1 MKRNSVVLY
10 WEVIPMLSSASDM
23 WWRASSSW
31 SLPHSTTSCQELAR
45 CTGCWPLLTHSSPA
59 QQLWPQLSWCLHLA
73 RLTPPLL
80 LPAQHTQQFI
90 QILKPCKL
98 KNCEKF
104 SSDISDRIVKSGDC
118 LLDVIQWWCV
128 KAGCE
133 ADVNWLDWRRR
144 WCRAESGVSGELV
157 TGRAGTLPAQLC
169 NTIMF

>member
-73 RLTPPLL
+73 RLTPAAP
-80 LPAQHTQQFI
+80 PACPAHPAISFKYSNHANWKI
-90 QILKPCKL
+90 A
-98 KNCEKF
+98 KNSPVTFLIELWNLV
-104 SSDISDRIVKSGDC
+104 IVC
-118 LLDVIQWWCV
+118 WMWWWCV